1 MPLLTRLYLS
11 TILANRTVILLA
23 AGLPVLAYCL
33 PQLVPATLKPSL
45 IEPARAQAGWILLWT
60 VCSGWLFLS
69 AASTGEEWRRN
80 GFLVYAFSREAARFR
95 RLRLIAGS
103 TIGFSVPAILFVFG
117 TFLTSVVGALPGD
130 QKEAELW
137 IILNLQ
143 SCVLYLT
150 IVIPL
155 ATLGFSLATRF
166 SSTVSWILV
175 TGHFGFGFFFQGKLA
190 PYLVS
195 SSPPGQLLNLL
206 GPHFHLADL
215 TERLVFKM
223 GPLPF
228 SGLAQF
234 LGYFAG
240 WGLLTMVVA
249 ILLFRAKQ

>member
-1 MPLLTRLYLS
+1 MTLLTRLYLS
-11 TILANRTVILLA
+11 TILANRTIAVLA
-23 AGLPVLAYCL
+23 VGLPILAYCL

-60 VCSGWLFLS
+60 VCTGWLFLS
-69 AASTGEEWRRN
+69 AASNGEEWRRS

-103 TIGFSVPAILFVFG
+103 AIGFSAPAILFVFG

-130 QKEAELW
+130 PKEAELW

-143 SCVLYLT
+143 SGVLYLA

-155 ATLGFSLATRF
+155 ATLAFSLATRF

-175 TGHFGFGFFFQGKLA
+175 SCHFGFGFFFQGGLA
-190 PYLVS
+190 PYLAS
-195 SSPPGQLLNLL
+195 SSLPGQLMNLL

-234 LGYFAG
+234 LGYFSG
-240 WGLLTMVVA
+240 WGLVTMAIA
-249 ILLFRAKQ
+249 ILIFRTRQ

>member
-1 MPLLTRLYLS
+1 
-11 TILANRTVILLA
+11 
-23 AGLPVLAYCL
+23 
-33 PQLVPATLKPSL
+33 
-45 IEPARAQAGWILLWT
+45 
-60 VCSGWLFLS
+60 
-69 AASTGEEWRRN
+69 
-80 GFLVYAFSREAARFR
+80 
-95 RLRLIAGS
+95 LRLIAGS

-143 SCVLYLT
+143 SCFLYLT

-155 ATLGFSLATRF
+155 ATLGFAVATRF

-175 TGHFGFGFFFQGKLA
+175 SCHFGFGFFFQGNLA

-228 SGLAQF
+228 SGFAQF

-240 WGLLTMVVA
+240 WGLVTMAVA
-249 ILLFRAKQ
+249 ILIFRARQ